1 MPMPNPSLV
10 QTPQAQQTLAITATF
25 TAEPIEEFLSFWM
38 EKLNF
43 PSKIE
48 FAPYNQLFQ
57 QLLDP
62 FSLLSQNRHGI
73 NIVLL
78 RFEDWQRFSRNKG
91 ESEAESLEAIRHN
104 LQELV
109 TALRVATERSAIPYL
124 VTVCPPSPSLAAN
137 PSYYSQLQTLESFML
152 GELRE
157 IPGLYLLTTE
167 DIQTIYPVADYY
179 DSKLDQLGHIPFT
192 PAFFSA
198 LSTILARKIYAL
210 KSAPHKVIV
219 LDCDNTLWK
228 GVVGEDGVNGIEIS
242 PVWQSLQQ
250 FMVAQQ
256 KAGMLLCLCSKNNEA
271 DALEVFEQRQDMVLK
286 LDHIV
291 THRINWLP
299 KSENIKSL
307 AAELNLGMDSFIF
320 IDDNPMECAEVQA
333 NCPDVLT
340 LRLPIEADMM
350 QFLQNIWA
358 FDRLKITQED
368 QQRTALY
375 KQNIERHR
383 FQQEASTIGDFLAGL
398 ALEVDISEPDAAQLS
413 RVAQLTQRTN
423 QFNFTTVRRSDTDVQ
438 QLNQNGLECRI
449 VQVRDRFGDYGIV
462 GVLIFSTQANLLEI
476 DTFLLSCRV
485 LGRGVEHQ
493 MLNYLGKIAQQRH
506 LSHVQAT
513 YLPTKKNL
521 PALNFLESI
530 GADLKQATDKGFCFD
545 FPAEMAA
552 TLTYEPGTGAP
563 ESPSETAPPATT
575 STATIAASTE
585 KSALLTQIATALS
598 LPENVLHQVELQRQT
613 SQRSLEQP
621 LVAPRSATEKRLV
634 ELWTQ
639 LLRVDAIG
647 IRDDYFELGGTSLLA
662 VEAIA
667 QVEAIW
673 GKKLPLT
680 AMVEAPTIEQ
690 FARLIEPEE
699 QSSERRSLVLL
710 RQGSSKPPLF
720 LVHDGDGETLLYRN
734 LAKRLSSDHPV
745 YGIQPHSRENC
756 PILHTRIADMA
767 AYYIEQIRSV
777 QPEGPYLLGGMCAGG
792 VISFEMARQLQL
804 QGQSVALIALMDAA
818 DVEAPKRSLAGKRLN
833 SFSQIW
839 NQNAQSSFLSR
850 IFSVVKQGWQK
861 VFNLTTYVV
870 GSRIQNTLTRL
881 RMQLFRYYLDRNL
894 PLPTFLQHISVRTVY
909 LFAEAEYT
917 PETQYQG
924 EVVLLRATQG
934 VDLEDEAYIDRY
946 SDPLLGW
953 GKRVTQ
959 EVVVYDMPGG
969 HSSMLQEP
977 NVEVMA
983 EKLQAYID
991 TALAE
996 PSAPTREVI
1005 AVR

>member
-1 MPMPNPSLV
+1 MPMPTPSLV
-10 QTPQAQQTLAITATF
+10 QTPQAQQTLAIAATF

-78 RFEDWQRFSRNKG
+78 RLEDWQRFSRSKG
-91 ESEAESLEAIRHN
+91 ESESESLEAIRHN

-109 TALRVATERSAIPYL
+109 TALRVATERSATPYL
-124 VTVCPPSPSLAAN
+124 VVVCPPSPSLAAN
-137 PSYYSQLQTLESFML
+137 PSYYSRLQVLESSML
-152 GELRE
+152 GELSE
-157 IPGLYLLTTE
+157 IPGLYLLTAE
-167 DIQTIYPVADYY
+167 DIQTTYPVADYY
-179 DSKLDQLGHIPFT
+179 DPKLDQLGHIPFT
-192 PAFFSA
+192 PPFFSA

-256 KAGMLLCLCSKNNEA
+256 QAGMLLCLCSKNNEA
-271 DALEVFEQRQDMVLK
+271 DALEVFEQRQDMVLR
-286 LDHIV
+286 LEHIV

-307 AAELNLGMDSFIF
+307 AAELNLGTDSFIF

-340 LRLPIEADMM
+340 LRLPIETDMM
-350 QFLQNIWA
+350 QFLHHIWA

-383 FQQEASTIGDFLAGL
+383 FQQEARTIGDFLAGL
-398 ALEVDISEPDAAQLS
+398 ALEVDISEPDPAQLS

-438 QLNQNGLECRI
+438 QLSQNGLECRI

-462 GVLIFSTQANLLEI
+462 GVLIFSTQANPLEI

-506 LSHVQAT
+506 LNQVRAS
-513 YLPTKKNL
+513 YFPTKKNL

-530 GADLKQATDKGFCFD
+530 GADLKQATDKGYCFD
-545 FPAEMAA
+545 FPTEMAA
-552 TLTYEPGTGAP
+552 ALTYEPASASP
-563 ESPSETAPPATT
+563 EALVETAPPATT
-575 STATIAASTE
+575 STAEIATSTE

-598 LPENVLHQVELQRQT
+598 LPEKVLYQVELQRQT

-621 LVAPRSATEKRLV
+621 IVTPRNATETRLV

-647 IRDDYFELGGTSLLA
+647 ICDDYFDLGGTSLLA
-662 VEAIA
+662 VEVIA
-667 QVEAIW
+667 QVETIW

-690 FARLIEPEE
+690 FARLIEPQV

-710 RQGSSKPPLF
+710 RQGGHKPPLF
-720 LVHDGDGETLLYRN
+720 LIHDGDGETLLYRN
-734 LAKRLSSDHPV
+734 LAKRISSDHPV

-792 VISFEMARQLQL
+792 VISFEMARQLQV

-839 NQNAQSSFLSR
+839 NQNTQSGFLGR
-850 IFSVVKQGWQK
+850 IFSVLKQAWQK
-861 VFNLTTYVV
+861 VFNLITYLVS
-870 GSRIQNTLTRL
+870 SRVQNTLTRT
-881 RMQLFRYYLDRNL
+881 RMLLFRYYLDHNL
-894 PLPTFLQHISVRTVY
+894 PLPTFLQHISVRAVY

-924 EVVLLRATQG
+924 EVVLLRATRG

-953 GKRVTQ
+953 GKRATG

-983 EKLQAYID
+983 EKLQAYINA
-991 TALAE
+991 ALAE
-996 PSAPTREVI
+996 PPAATREVI
-1005 AVR
+1005 AAR